1 MLIGTPRSSEEASAI
16 QTGEAVTAE
25 AAFESAVAGTATAL
39 AQLDAAVR
47 ATATALAGGVAT
59 PVSPDE
65 GNTPAPGWTGLLLL
79 GSVAL
84 GVIALG
90 AIGAFIILW
99 RRR

>member
-1 MLIGTPRSSEEASAI
+1 VLTGTPNSNEEAGVR
-16 QTGEAVTAE
+16 QTGEAATAE

-39 AQLDAAVR
+39 AQLEAAVR

-59 PVSPDE
+59 PITPDE

-90 AIGAFIILW
+90 AIGAFIVLW